1 MAERYTQ
8 HFWTMPM
15 LKRAKA
21 LREAGLSYKAVAT
34 VLNLDY
40 GDDLGLTSSGVRY
53 ALGKYFDLPR
63 DYRRYR
69 PERNQLQGGPRG
81 A

>member
-1 MAERYTQ
+1 MAEPYTQ

-21 LREAGLSYKAVAT
+21 LREAGLSYRAIAT

-40 GDDLGLTSSGVRY
+40 NELGLTGPGVRY

-63 DYRRYR
+63 DYRRCR
-69 PERNQLQGGPRG
+69 ATNQLKGGPRG